1 MEKLIERHF
10 TYLDIQDFCLK
21 VFTPVEHETVTV
33 KGVKL
38 LSLEGCTRPL
48 WFVQLER
55 RWRTYCALQFACVV
69 TERTDADGK
78 PCPAF
83 VLDESLPFGL
93 SSPAEE
99 DAEIERARRQARE
112 LRIAAES
119 AESCIEEVQ
128 A

>member
-1 MEKLIERHF
+1 MRHF
-10 TYLDIQDFCLK
+10 TYADIQDFCLK
-21 VFTPVEHETVTV
+21 VFVPVEHETVSV
-33 KGVKL
+33 KAVKL
-38 LSLEGCTRPL
+38 LDLKDCTRPF

-55 RWRTYCALQFACVV
+55 RWRNMCALQFACVV

-78 PCPAF
+78 PCIAF

-93 SSPAEE
+93 PSPAEE